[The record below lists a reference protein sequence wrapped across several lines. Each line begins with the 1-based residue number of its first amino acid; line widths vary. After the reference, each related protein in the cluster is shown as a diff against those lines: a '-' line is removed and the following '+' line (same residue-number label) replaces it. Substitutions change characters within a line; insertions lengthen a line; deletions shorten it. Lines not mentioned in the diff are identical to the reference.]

1 VRTDWPTWLRQ
12 MALGWPDLSH
22 LLIKGELQLIEG
34 SDEQLLAFVDCFEK
48 PAERMPL
55 LATR

>member
-1 VRTDWPTWLRQ
+1 MPGV
-12 MALGWPDLSH
+12 
-22 LLIKGELQLIEG
+22 QLAFFEG

-48 PAERMPL
+48 PAERMPM